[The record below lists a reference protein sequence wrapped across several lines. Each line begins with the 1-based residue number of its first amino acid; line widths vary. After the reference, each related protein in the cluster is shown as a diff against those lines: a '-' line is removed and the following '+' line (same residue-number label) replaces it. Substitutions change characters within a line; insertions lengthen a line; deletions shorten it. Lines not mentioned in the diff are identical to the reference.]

1 MLFSTQ
7 AVPLAS
13 GIIPTLIIQNFSFRA
28 NPMRSFSLFSFF
40 ILLLPASQ
48 VIAKPAV
55 IPLDKIIAIVNEN
68 IITQVEL
75 DERVKLIVQ
84 QIKQQGSRL
93 PSQETLNKQVLER
106 LILEKL
112 QLDMAEKT
120 GIRVNDEMINRVI
133 ANIAKENRLSM
144 PKFREVLKKDG
155 FNFSDFREN
164 IRREVTISRLRKI
177 RVENKVN
184 ISEQEINNYLSQT
197 LKDQS
202 IDDEYHLKHILVA
215 TPEAASPEQIEATKS
230 KAQKIFNEIEQGANF
245 AQKAIEVS
253 DDELALKGGDLGWRK
268 TAQLPTLFTSL
279 VSKMRKNEIKGPLR
293 SASGFHIIKLIEK
306 RSKAQKRIINQTMAR
321 HILISP
327 TQILSR
333 EDARQRINSIRQ
345 RINAGDDFASLARAS
360 SDDKA
365 AAAEGGSLGWVSPGM
380 MVPAFEEEMNKLN
393 PGEISKP
400 FLTQFGWHIVQV
412 MSRRKHDNTEQF
424 QRSQAIKLI
433 RKRKTE
439 EAIQDWLRRLR
450 AEAYV
455 DYRSNK

>member
-1 MLFSTQ
+1 
-7 AVPLAS
+7 
-13 GIIPTLIIQNFSFRA
+13 
-28 NPMRSFSLFSFF
+28 MRSFSFFSLF
-40 ILLLPASQ
+40 ILLLPLSQ

-55 IPLDKIIAIVNEN
+55 IPLDKIIAVVNED

-75 DERVKLIVQ
+75 NERIKLIGQ
-84 QIKQQGSRL
+84 QIKQQGGRL
-93 PSQETLNKQVLER
+93 PSLETLQKQVLER

-112 QLDMAEKT
+112 QLDMANKT
-120 GIRVNDEMINRVI
+120 GIRVNDEMVNRVI
-133 ANIAKENRLSM
+133 ANIANENRLSM
-144 PKFREVLKKDG
+144 TKFREVLKKDG
-155 FNFSDFREN
+155 YKFADFREN

-184 ISEQEINNYLSQT
+184 ISEQEINNYLNQI
-197 LKDQS
+197 LKNQS

-215 TPEAASPEQIEATKS
+215 TPEAASPKQIDDTRV
-230 KAQKIFNEIEQGANF
+230 KAQNIFDELNNGADF
-245 AQKAIEVS
+245 SQKAIAVS
-253 DDELALKGGDLGWRK
+253 NDELALKGGDLGWRK
-268 TAQLPTLFTSL
+268 TAQLPTLFTS
-279 VSKMRKNEIKGPLR
+279 VVNKMRKNEIKGPLR
-293 SASGFHIIKLIEK
+293 SASGFHIIKLMNK
-306 RSKAQKRIINQTMAR
+306 RSNSQKHIIQQTMAR

-327 TQILSR
+327 TQVLSR
-333 EDARQRINSIRQ
+333 DDARRRLETIHQ
-345 RINAGDDFASLARAS
+345 RINAGGDFASLARAS

-365 AAAEGGSLGWVSPGM
+365 AAAEGGNLGWVSPGM
-380 MVPAFEEEMNKLN
+380 MVPAFEEEMDKLK

-412 MSRRKHDNTEQF
+412 MSRRKHDNTEQS

>member
-1 MLFSTQ
+1 
-7 AVPLAS
+7 
-13 GIIPTLIIQNFSFRA
+13 
-28 NPMRSFSLFSFF
+28 MRRFSFF
-40 ILLLPASQ
+40 TLLILLLPTAQ
-48 VIAKPAV
+48 LIAKPVV
-55 IPLDKIIAIVNEN
+55 IALDKIVAIVNDE
-68 IITQVEL
+68 IITQIEL
-75 DERVKLIVQ
+75 NERIKLISQ
-84 QIKQQGSRL
+84 QIKQKGGRL
-93 PSQETLNKQVLER
+93 PSQDTLNKQVLER

-112 QLDMAEKT
+112 QLEMANKT
-120 GIRVNDEMINRVI
+120 GVRVNDEMVNRVI
-133 ANIAKENRLSM
+133 ANIAQENRLSM

-155 FNFSDFREN
+155 FEFSDFREN
-164 IRREVTISRLRKI
+164 IRREVTITRLRKI

-202 IDDEYHLKHILVA
+202 LGDEYHLKHILIA
-215 TPEAASPEQIEATKS
+215 TPEAASPEQIESTKI
-230 KAQKIFNEIEQGANF
+230 KAQKVFDELEKGADF
-245 AQKAIEVS
+245 SQKAIELS
-253 DDELALKGGDLGWRK
+253 NDELALKGGDLGWRK
-268 TAQLPTLFTSL
+268 TAQLPTLFTT
-279 VSKMRKNEIKGPLR
+279 VVAKMKANEIKGPLR
-293 SASGFHIIKLIEK
+293 SASGFHIIKLLDK
-306 RSKAQKRIINQTMAR
+306 RSNAQKQIINQTMAR

-327 TQILSR
+327 TQVLSR
-333 EDARQRINSIRQ
+333 DDARQRIERIRQ
-345 RINAGDDFASLARAS
+345 RITSGGDFANLSRAS

-365 AAAEGGSLGWVSPGM
+365 SAAEGGSLGWVSPGM
-380 MVPAFEEEMNKLN
+380 MVPAFEEEMNKLK
-393 PGEISKP
+393 PGELSKP

>member
-1 MLFSTQ
+1 
-7 AVPLAS
+7 
-13 GIIPTLIIQNFSFRA
+13 
-28 NPMRSFSLFSFF
+28 MRSFLFFSLITLFLPFSQ
-40 ILLLPASQ
+40 IS
-48 VIAKPAV
+48 AKTSV
-55 IPLDKIIAIVNEN
+55 IPLDKIIVIVNDN

-75 DERVKLIVQ
+75 DERIELIRQ
-84 QIKQQGSRL
+84 QIKQQGGRL
-93 PSQETLNKQVLER
+93 PSVDTLKKQVLER

-112 QLDMAEKT
+112 QLEMANKT
-120 GIRVNDEMINRVI
+120 GIRVNDEMVNRVV
-133 ANIAKENRLSM
+133 ANIARQNSLSM
-144 PKFREVLKKDG
+144 PQFRDVLKRDG
-155 FNFSDFREN
+155 FKFADFREN

-177 RVENKVN
+177 RVENKVS
-184 ISEQEINNYLSQT
+184 ISEQEINNYLHQT
-197 LKDQS
+197 LKDKS
-202 IDDEYHLKHILVA
+202 INDEYHLKHILIA
-215 TPEAASPEQIEATKS
+215 TPEAASPEQIEKTRI
-230 KAQKIFNEIEQGANF
+230 KAENTFKELKNGADF
-245 AQKAIEVS
+245 SQKAIAVS
-253 DDELALKGGDLGWRK
+253 NDELALKGGDLGWRK
-268 TAQLPTLFTSL
+268 SAQLPTLFTPV

-293 SASGFHIIKLIEK
+293 SASGFHIIKLLDK
-306 RSKAQKRIINQTMAR
+306 RSDAKKRIIDQTMAR

-333 EDARQRINSIRQ
+333 DDALRRIEGIRERINT
-345 RINAGDDFASLARAS
+345 GDDFASLARAS

-380 MVPAFEEEMNKLN
+380 MVPAFEEEMNKLK

-412 MSRRKHDNTEQF
+412 MSRRKHDSTEQF

-439 EAIQDWLRRLR
+439 EAVQDWLRRLR